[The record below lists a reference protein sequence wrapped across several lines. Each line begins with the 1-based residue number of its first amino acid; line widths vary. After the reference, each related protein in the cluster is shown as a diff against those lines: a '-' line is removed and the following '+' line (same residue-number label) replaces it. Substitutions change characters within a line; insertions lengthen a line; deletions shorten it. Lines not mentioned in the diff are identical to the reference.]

1 MIIVSRIMHVKVD
14 RRLNVTNK
22 FKYQRRLSSRLAIVM
37 FRGTPCIKVSFLF
50 VTNIFSSMITNEN
63 ILRCSSVECQK
74 YDEL

>member
-1 MIIVSRIMHVKVD
+1 MNSKILLLKCDLQINAVNYLKH
-14 RRLNVTNK
+14 
-22 FKYQRRLSSRLAIVM
+22 QRRPSSRLATVM